1 MTDTM
6 TEQLTGE
13 PVAEGEHV
21 ILTLDR
27 QGDSRFSWNPRNQ
40 AEVDNAE
47 AHFKNLKSKGYL
59 AYRVRNGEQTA
70 ETVSDWER
78 DDLASAGEIVMVP
91 QTVGG

>member
-13 PVAEGEHV
+13 PVAEDEHV

-27 QGDSRFSWNPRNQ
+27 KGDSRFSWNPRNREDV
-40 AEVDNAE
+40 AAAR
-47 AHFKNLKSKGYL
+47 AHFESLKDKGYL
-59 AYRVRNGEQTA
+59 AYRVRNGEKTA

>member
-6 TEQLTGE
+6 TERITGE
-13 PVAEGEHV
+13 TVAEDEHV

-27 QGDSRFSWNPRNQ
+27 KGDSRFSWNPRNQ

-59 AYRVRNGEQTA
+59 AYRVRNGERTA